1 LGSIDQLTTIVPFI
15 WVGWI
20 EQWKGYVP
28 ATVKVRPSLLL
39 GAMVGVVHVPSSSV
53 AEWGVPLVL
62 LKVITS
68 PTLAVIDAGLN
79 AKSTTETATV
89 PAVVV
94 SEQGPAAL
102 EAAVDGAAA
111 PLDGAVDPL
120 LDEQPASTMRA
131 LTARAVSERWD
142 IRSSLSRMPRVLG
155 LCAGYVPAA
164 ASVSTRL
171 SFPP

>member
-1 LGSIDQLTTIVPFI
+1 MLGVLHD
-15 WVGWI
+15 
-20 EQWKGYVP
+20 
-28 ATVKVRPSLLL
+28 
-39 GAMVGVVHVPSSSV
+39 PSSSV
-53 AEWGVPLVL
+53 ALWAVAPVFV
-62 LKVITS
+62 KATTS
-68 PTLAVIDAGLN
+68 PTLAVIEEGLN
-79 AKSTTETATV
+79 PKSMIETATV

-94 SEQGPAAL
+94 SEQAPAAL
-102 EAAVDGAAA
+102 EAAADGAAA

-142 IRSSLSRMPRVLG
+142 IRSSLSRMLRVLG
-155 LCAGYVPAA
+155 LCAGYVPAT